1 MKKLW
6 MMVIACLF
14 SYSAQAGDKEV
25 FKEVYQ
31 LMLDNYIEDIDLS
44 SFFNPVF
51 SAIEKDDKDIHI
63 IPEKKTVTVY
73 YKGKIHKVY
82 TRPTDEKN
90 AEKWA
95 DYTDFL
101 MTELKKISPELQ
113 NKDFELADVMLYN
126 GVKKFNKDTK
136 YYPALDVGQVQ
147 EKIQPYSA
155 SLQENGILYVRMGTI
170 NDYTAGEFAK
180 TLQEYADPQGLI
192 LDLRGNKGGY
202 LKAALEIADNFLE
215 KGVMIFTI
223 GRNPGQRKFYR
234 ASEGSY
240 YKGKPIA
247 ILVDGDTASAAE
259 AVVVALQKNNRAAI
273 IGSQTY
279 GKGTVQNIY
288 ALENGSSIALT
299 TEKFLGFEKIAIDG
313 AGVRPDICSSFYQTI
328 EELETT
334 RAKDVEHLECPK
346 LVTSSALDMKIAEK
360 FIEISNK

>member
-101 MTELKKISPELQ
+101 MT
-113 NKDFELADVMLYN
+113 
-126 GVKKFNKDTK
+126 
-136 YYPALDVGQVQ
+136 
-147 EKIQPYSA
+147 
-155 SLQENGILYVRMGTI
+155 
-170 NDYTAGEFAK
+170 
-180 TLQEYADPQGLI
+180 
-192 LDLRGNKGGY
+192 
-202 LKAALEIADNFLE
+202 
-215 KGVMIFTI
+215 
-223 GRNPGQRKFYR
+223 
-234 ASEGSY
+234 
-240 YKGKPIA
+240 
-247 ILVDGDTASAAE
+247 
-259 AVVVALQKNNRAAI
+259 
-273 IGSQTY
+273 
-279 GKGTVQNIY
+279 
-288 ALENGSSIALT
+288 
-299 TEKFLGFEKIAIDG
+299 
-313 AGVRPDICSSFYQTI
+313 
-328 EELETT
+328 
-334 RAKDVEHLECPK
+334 
-346 LVTSSALDMKIAEK
+346 
-360 FIEISNK
+360 